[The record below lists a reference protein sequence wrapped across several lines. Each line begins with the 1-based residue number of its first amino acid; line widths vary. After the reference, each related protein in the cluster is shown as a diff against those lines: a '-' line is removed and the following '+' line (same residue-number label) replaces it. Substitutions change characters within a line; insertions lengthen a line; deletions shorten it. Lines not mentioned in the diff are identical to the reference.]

1 MRISDWSSDVCS
13 SDLHQF
19 RRQPGKVEIAAEPA
33 FRDID
38 PLGHHLLAPL
48 IIGVERAQIVA
59 RALQIGEIVA
69 RPILEVSETEGH
81 LVGKATDIDEKAEIR
96 TVVGAQPT
104 DRPMPARAANYLEI
118 EGQIRSEEDT
128 SEI

>member
-69 RPILEVSETEGH
+69 RPNLEDSATEGLH
-81 LVGKATDIDEKAEIR
+81 VGTTTAIDAKAALPI
-96 TVVGAQPT
+96 VGGAHPTEQPQPECVRAT
-104 DRPMPARAANYLEI
+104 MKDKLRP
-118 EGQIRSEEDT
+118 
-128 SEI
+128 